1 MAGDSPEG
9 EKKMKARM
17 LAVQCER
24 DIVAWAR
31 RQNEKVSAGLLA
43 AWWIGGSS
51 LLVIGLILLA
61 GCKCCK

>member
-1 MAGDSPEG
+1 ME
-9 EKKMKARM
+9 ARM

-31 RQNEKVSAGLLA
+31 RQNEKVSARLLT